1 MLVIVQKHK
10 QYLEHKT
17 QHKQKSI
24 YCVTIGCS
32 PNPSITLRGTNYKER
47 LSPSPSQRELAN
59 IHAHHKLTYTGVMY
73 VYRWA
78 SQIECTKIAV
88 FSKGK
93 QGGGGGGYMTRI
105 GRTCGKEKF
114 IVQLVAII
122 FHLVLC
128 AGRNLLPCSP
138 YAITFEINLEGLHK
152 TTPRSS
158 NWSITIIIIV
168 VVITIAMIQST
179 NTIKIALVHTVL
191 QHQEVSV
198 WHLQS
203 PSSPS
208 S

>member
-59 IHAHHKLTYTGVMY
+59 ICAHHKLTYTGVMY

-78 SQIECTKIAV
+78 SQKACTKIAV

-93 QGGGGGGYMTRI
+93 QGGGVRGGIHDKNWKNLSERKIHCAAGGNNIPSSTLCRM
-105 GRTCGKEKF
+105 
-114 IVQLVAII
+114 QLTSM
-122 FHLVLC
+122 FT
-128 AGRNLLPCSP
+128 

-152 TTPRSS
+152 P
-158 NWSITIIIIV
+158 
-168 VVITIAMIQST
+168 
-179 NTIKIALVHTVL
+179 
-191 QHQEVSV
+191 
-198 WHLQS
+198 
-203 PSSPS
+203 
-208 S
+208 